1 MTDLRDGT
9 MLEKLL
15 SHQNSI
21 ILSHRIDEKVKEQIE
36 NVRYEQEMLSPA
48 RITVLEWKTLLNR
61 LATLEDDIKRCEMR
75 PNYDEY

>member
-21 ILSHRIDEKVKEQIE
+21 ILNHRIDEKVKEQIE
-36 NVRYEQEMLSPA
+36 NVRHEQEMLSPA
-48 RITVLEWKTLLNR
+48 RITVLEWKTLFDR
-61 LATLEDDIKRCEMR
+61 VERLEDDIKRCEMK
-75 PNYDEY
+75 PKYDEY

>member
-1 MTDLRDGT
+1 MGLH
-9 MLEKLL
+9 L
-15 SHQNSI
+15 
-21 ILSHRIDEKVKEQIE
+21 IE

-61 LATLEDDIKRCEMR
+61 LETLEDDIKRCEMR